1 MKEHE
6 RRENRGNT
14 YSSREPWR
22 AHTDDDP
29 VWVTGVMGFRLVY
42 DGECRLFVG
51 CVNACKSP
59 VRRFGTF
66 QERGDWKAHGV
77 GFRLTLDKE
86 RTWPTK

>member
-1 MKEHE
+1 MNNSE
-6 RRENRGNT
+6 RRENRGST
-14 YSSREPWR
+14 FMSQTPSAAY
-22 AHTDDDP
+22 TDDDL
-29 VWVTGVMGFRLVY
+29 VWATGVMGFRLAY

-77 GFRLTLDKE
+77 GFRLTLDRE
-86 RTWPTK
+86 